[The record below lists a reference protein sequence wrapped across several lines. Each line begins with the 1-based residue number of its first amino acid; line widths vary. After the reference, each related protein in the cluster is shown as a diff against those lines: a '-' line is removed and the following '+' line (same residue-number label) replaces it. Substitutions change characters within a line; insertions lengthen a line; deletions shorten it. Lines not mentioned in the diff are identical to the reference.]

1 MSFVD
6 VKDLREALSDI
17 QHCLVYVFSIYEW
30 KCVTSFTRQLSWC
43 KYTYHVIRDLVLTL
57 RITKT
62 NVTSLHMLPENR
74 SQPQRTGLVTAL
86 PRKPHRGVGP
96 E

>member
-1 MSFVD
+1 MLQWSRCVEVSGSVGLWRFGGGFLSSWEEKGGTVVLTGVLIMSFVD

-43 KYTYHVIRDLVLTL
+43 KYTYHVIRDLLY
-57 RITKT
+57 
-62 NVTSLHMLPENR
+62 
-74 SQPQRTGLVTAL
+74 
-86 PRKPHRGVGP
+86 
-96 E
+96 